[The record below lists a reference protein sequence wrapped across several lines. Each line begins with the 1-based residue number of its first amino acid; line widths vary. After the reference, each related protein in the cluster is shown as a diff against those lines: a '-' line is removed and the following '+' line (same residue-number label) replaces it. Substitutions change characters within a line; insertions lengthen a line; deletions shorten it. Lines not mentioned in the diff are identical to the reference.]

1 MGFLRVLAAYK
12 LRRDLNACA
21 LKSATEAGREE
32 VQAWYQAIG
41 GGKQLS
47 RNPEAN
53 RAEIVSVL
61 QNFRI
66 STEDFRDMLR
76 ECKIMGGT
84 FAARLNVKQGTVSF
98 WKTGR
103 SNIPKSRTW
112 DVIAA
117 AAELAPEKFRL

>member
-21 LKSATEAGREE
+21 LKSATEAGHEE

-53 RAEIVSVL
+53 RAEIVSAL
-61 QNFRI
+61 QSFRI
-66 STEDFRDMLR
+66 STEDFRDMIR
-76 ECKIMGGT
+76 E
-84 FAARLNVKQGTVSF
+84 
-98 WKTGR
+98 
-103 SNIPKSRTW
+103 SRILCG
-112 DVIAA
+112 DL
-117 AAELAPEKFRL
+117 AEKLGM